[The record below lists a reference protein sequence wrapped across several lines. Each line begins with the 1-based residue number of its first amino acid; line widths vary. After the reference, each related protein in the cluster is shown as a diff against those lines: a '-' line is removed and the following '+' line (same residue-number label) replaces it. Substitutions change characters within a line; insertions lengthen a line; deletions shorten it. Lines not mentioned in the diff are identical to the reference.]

1 MISRR
6 KTFRISSAAKLA
18 CLLVACATA
27 AFSDAGALT
36 VTSGPTLPSGTVG
49 VPYPALQLTAAGGCS
64 TNYTWSFANESQQLF
79 GWLNLSSGGLL
90 TGTPLPPALGT
101 QYTFDVMVSDDCTSA
116 QKTLTI
122 PLGAAGSTL
131 QIAPANPPA
140 GEVNQNYSYQFS
152 ATGATGV
159 SWSLRGAPSWL
170 AISANGLISGTPTA
184 SGTASFTV
192 VASAGESSASLAVS
206 FTVYPALV
214 VPSATL
220 PPGVVNVPYSQQLA
234 FSGGSSSSYTASATG
249 LPPGLSVSNSG
260 KLSGTP
266 TSAGAFTFSLS
277 IKDTAG
283 YSAAGQ
289 FSVTIAPALSITTT
303 ALSPARVGVPY
314 SQSLSASGGL
324 GGYNWSA
331 SGLPQG
337 LSLSTSGQLSGTTG
351 SAGSFSVVVTVRD
364 SSQNT
369 ATATLPLTVSGGLS
383 ITTTSLA
390 AATAG
395 VPYSQS
401 LSASGGSGGY
411 GWSATGLPQGLS
423 LTTDGQIS
431 GTPATTGSFAVI
443 VTVKDSSQ
451 NTATATL
458 TLLVSSSFRITTTS
472 LPNGTIGTA
481 YSTNLSVAG
490 SVGNVVWSLTSG
502 ALPNGLSLASNG
514 TIAGTPTATGDSTF
528 RVQAV
533 DSNNSP
539 VSASLSIH
547 IALPAP
553 STLTPSLPSVLTPG
567 SQPAITFDVSPA
579 YPLPLTMTA
588 TLSISPDL
596 NGATDLGFANGSRTI
611 QFTIPAN
618 TPQFQLPFS
627 TGTSAGTIT
636 VTLAVDTTGQ
646 AIVVSGSLVLTGQ
659 ISPQAPSI
667 GNVTATASSST
678 ITVVVTGFST
688 TRDMKTAAFHFTP
701 AAGASLTASDFT
713 VDVSS
718 VFTTWY
724 SNPSSFI
731 TGSQFKLTVPF
742 TIGGNP
748 ATIASVA
755 VTLTNSTG
763 ASAPATATVH

>member
-1 MISRR
+1 VICRR
-6 KTFRISSAAKLA
+6 KTLRFSSAAKLA
-18 CLLVACATA
+18 FLLAAFVTA
-27 AFSDAGALT
+27 ARPAPGSLT
-36 VTSGPTLPSGTVG
+36 VTSGPTLPAGTVG
-49 VPYPALQLTAAGGCS
+49 TPYQVQLTAVGGCS
-64 TNYTWSFANESQQLF
+64 TDYTWNFADESQQLF
-79 GWLNLSSGGLL
+79 GWLNLSPGGLV
-90 TGTPLPPALGT
+90 TGTPVPPPLGT
-101 QYTFDVMVSDDCTSA
+101 QYTFTVTVSDGCNSA
-116 QKTLTI
+116 QATLTI
-122 PLGAAGSTL
+122 PLGPAGSTL

-140 GEVNQNYSYQFS
+140 GEVNHNYSYQFS
-152 ATGATGV
+152 ASGATGI

-170 AISANGLISGTPTA
+170 AISANGLLSGTPTA
-184 SGTASFTV
+184 AGPVGFTV
-192 VASAGESSASLAVS
+192 VASAGQSSASLAVS

-214 VPSATL
+214 VQSATL
-220 PPGVVNVPYSQQLA
+220 PPGVVNVPYSQQLN
-234 FSGGSSSSYTASATG
+234 FSGGASAAYTASATG
-249 LPPGLSVSNSG
+249 LPPGLSVSNNG
-260 KLSGTP
+260 TLSGTP
-266 TSAGAFTFSLS
+266 TSAGAFTVSVS
-277 IKDTAG
+277 VRDTAG
-283 YSAAGQ
+283 YSATGQ
-289 FSVTIAPALSITTT
+289 FAITIAPALTITTT
-303 ALSPARVGVPY
+303 ALLPASVGVVY
-314 SQSLSASGGL
+314 SQTLSASGGA
-324 GGYNWSA
+324 GGYN
-331 SGLPQG
+331 
-337 LSLSTSGQLSGTTG
+337 
-351 SAGSFSVVVTVRD
+351 
-364 SSQNT
+364 
-369 ATATLPLTVSGGLS
+369 
-383 ITTTSLA
+383 
-390 AATAG
+390 
-395 VPYSQS
+395 
-401 LSASGGSGGY
+401 
-411 GWSATGLPQGLS
+411 WSATGLPQGLS
-423 LTTDGQIS
+423 LSTNGQLSGTAGSAGAFFVVVTVRDSSQDTATATLPLTVSAGLLITTTSLSAATAGAPYSQSLSAAGGSGGYAWSATGLPQGLSVSADGQIS
-431 GTPATTGSFAVI
+431 GTPATTGSFPVSI
-443 VTVKDSSQ
+443 TVRDSSQ
-451 NTATATL
+451 NTASATL
-458 TLLVSSSFRITTTS
+458 TLLVSSAFRITTTS
-472 LPNGTIGTA
+472 LPNGIIGTA
-481 YSTNLSVAG
+481 YSANVSVSG
-490 SVGNVVWSLTSG
+490 SVGNVTWSLTSG
-502 ALPNGLSLASNG
+502 TLPNGLSLASNG

-528 RVQAV
+528 KVQAV

-567 SQPAITFDVSPA
+567 SQPAITIDVSPA

-618 TPQFQLPFS
+618 TAQFQLPFS

-636 VTLAVDTTGQ
+636 VTLKVDTTGE

-667 GNVTATASSST
+667 GSVTATTSSST

-724 SNPSSFI
+724 ANPSSFI

-755 VTLTNSTG
+755 VTLTNSTA